1 MASRGEE
8 VWVRPFCQ
16 EQPDQLEILL
26 VDGEVQGAA
35 AVTLLLQ
42 DGRNTRFVLSE
53 QWIKDGTDCM
63 RVIKPTTCGTACAVY
78 LCVDVSPKIHHVL
91 YK

>member
-35 AVTLLLQ
+35 AVTLFLQ
-42 DGRNTRFVLSE
+42 DGRNTRLVNLIKL
-53 QWIKDGTDCM
+53 WIKDGTDRM
-63 RVIKPTTCGTACAVY
+63 RVIRPTTCVTVCVVY
-78 LCVDVSPKIHHVL
+78 LSINVRP
-91 YK
+91 

>member
-16 EQPDQLEILL
+16 EQSDQLEILL

-42 DGRNTRFVLSE
+42 DGRNTRFVHFIKP
-53 QWIKDGTDCM
+53 WIKDGTDCM
-63 RVIKPTTCGTACAVY
+63 RVITPTTCVTVCVVY
-78 LCVDVSPKIHHVL
+78 LCVNVRP
-91 YK
+91 

>member
-26 VDGEVQGAA
+26 VNGEVQGTA

-42 DGRNTRFVLSE
+42 DGRNTGFVLIKP
-53 QWIKDGTDCM
+53 WIKDGNDCM
-63 RVIKPTTCGTACAVY
+63 RVIQPTTRVTVCVVY
-78 LCVDVSPKIHHVL
+78 LCVNVRP
-91 YK
+91 